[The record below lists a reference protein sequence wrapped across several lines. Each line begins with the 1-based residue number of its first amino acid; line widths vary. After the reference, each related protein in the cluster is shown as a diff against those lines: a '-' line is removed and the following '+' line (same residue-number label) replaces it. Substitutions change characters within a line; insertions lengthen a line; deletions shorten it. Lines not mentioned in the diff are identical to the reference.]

1 MSFNQTTVALA
12 ANWRLAFTDA
22 EGLPLNME
30 SFEQIDFG
38 AISYKEIF
46 QNVKTICATPIFSA
60 ALERTLGIDGRIVDL
75 PLGKAA
81 EATVAFLQA
90 IYFWE
95 PRAQAFDIQFHASEL
110 DVLSGHLVVTLQLN
124 IRNVIYGTDTPYTS
138 TAVFGVPAK
147 VQQGLIQIVPEPGPP
162 GPPGGVGATGPR
174 GSLWFQGSGPPTA
187 ITVRTPVPGPPGQQ
201 GEQGKQGQRGSEW
214 FTGVSDPVTPQLY
227 DKYLNTTNGDVWEFD
242 GVTWRK
248 T

>member
-1 MSFNQTTVALA
+1 MTQPFTQTTVALA

-22 EGLPLNME
+22 EGLPLNMQ

-46 QNVKTICATPIFSA
+46 QNVKTICATPVFSA

-95 PRAQAFDIQFHASEL
+95 PRAQAFDIQFHASES
-110 DVLSGHLVVTLQLN
+110 DVLAGHLIVTLKLN
-124 IRNVIYGTDTPYTS
+124 IRNVIYGTDTPYTKTS
-138 TAVFGVPAK
+138 VFDVPTP
-147 VQQGLIQIVPEPGPP
+147 VRGELPPMNQPILIPGPP
-162 GPPGGVGATGPR
+162 GIAGPPGMTGPAGLR
-174 GSLWFQGSGPPTA
+174 GSLWFWGSGAPPL
-187 ITVRTPVPGPPGQQ
+187 IPDSMPH
-201 GEQGKQGQRGSEW
+201 
-214 FTGVSDPVTPQLY
+214 DM
-227 DKYLNTTNGDVWEFD
+227 YLDVDSGDVYQLETTGSTLMWTRTKKRARRLE
-242 GVTWRK
+242 
-248 T
+248 